1 MNIELRQL
9 RCLVAIAEA
18 GSFTDAAIDLGI
30 SQAAASRTLASL
42 ESALGVRLL
51 RRTTR
56 EVTLTAAGSRVLAH
70 ARRALAAAD
79 DVVRE
84 AAAGPARLRIGYA
97 WSAMG
102 RHTTPFQRRWAAEHP
117 DIELQLIRTNSA
129 TAGLAE
135 GACDIAVIRT
145 EPDQHRFRDAIVG
158 LERRYCAMAA
168 DDPWAARRSLRLAEI
183 GERVL
188 VIDRRTGTTTPDLWP
203 PGCAPGHRVHRRHRR
218 LAHRDRHRA
227 LRGRHPGIHRD
238 AVPPAGNRLP
248 AAARRP
254 ARPGPAGVV
263 AGRGAPGHRGGC
275 RAAHQPVPLS
285 VAVTG
290 QLACRYRS
298 RIAARSAAA
307 GAPAADRIWGTR
319 PCLIVV
325 SASAMCSTPICG
337 SCLATAS
344 RRVSSRIFLAAG
356 VNGMCPLGR
365 GPGAQYRPVAS
376 GGRGPG
382 AGAEI
387 MARRAR
393 RRRRHRRTSPG
404 GRGPGRL
411 RGSRCAAWAL
421 ALKPF
426 GGTQELFYNLE
437 FQFPLISEAGIKG
450 VVFYDIG
457 DADNELVLSEMRQDV
472 GFGFRW
478 FSPIGPLRFEWGFP
492 LQRKEQFHEGPVNFE
507 FAIGSPF

>member
-102 RHTTPFQRRWAAEHP
+102 RHTTPFQRRWAVEHP

-145 EPDQHRFRDAIVG
+145 EPDQHRFCDAIVG
-158 LERRYCAMAA
+158 LERRYCAVAA

-183 GERVL
+183 GKRVL

-203 PGCAPGHRVHRRHRR
+203 PEARPTIEYTGDIDDWLTAI
-218 LAHRDRHRA
+218 AT
-227 LRGRHPGIHRD
+227 GRYVGVTPESTVTQYPRPGIAYRPLRD
-238 AVPPAGNRLP
+238 APPVPVRLVWWRDDAHPAT
-248 AAARRP
+248 AAAV
-254 ARPGPAGVV
+254 G
-263 AGRGAPGHRGGC
+263 
-275 RAAHQPVPLS
+275 LLTS
-285 VAVTG
+285 
-290 QLACRYRS
+290 LFRYPS
-298 RIAARSAAA
+298 R
-307 GAPAADRIWGTR
+307 
-319 PCLIVV
+319 
-325 SASAMCSTPICG
+325 
-337 SCLATAS
+337 
-344 RRVSSRIFLAAG
+344 
-356 VNGMCPLGR
+356 
-365 GPGAQYRPVAS
+365 
-376 GGRGPG
+376 
-382 AGAEI
+382 
-387 MARRAR
+387 
-393 RRRRHRRTSPG
+393 
-404 GRGPGRL
+404 
-411 RGSRCAAWAL
+411 
-421 ALKPF
+421 
-426 GGTQELFYNLE
+426 
-437 FQFPLISEAGIKG
+437 
-450 VVFYDIG
+450 
-457 DADNELVLSEMRQDV
+457 
-472 GFGFRW
+472 
-478 FSPIGPLRFEWGFP
+478 
-492 LQRKEQFHEGPVNFE
+492 
-507 FAIGSPF
+507 